1 MRACEVLFWREKSG
15 RRELKIVNMLMFVNT
30 TVWRGLF
37 GKSAD
42 SLERGTDSAD
52 EYMIIDNDLMVN
64 KFISVPKVQILMSE
78 FLVDLSARHLKEFA
92 QFNCG
97 AFVAGV
103 VEGVLESCQFQV
115 CVSLCRIALI

>member
-64 KFISVPKVQILMSE
+64 KFISVPKVPNFFMSE
-78 FLVDLSARHLKEFA
+78 FRVDLSARAFKGIRSVQLRRL
-92 QFNCG
+92 CG
-97 AFVAGV
+97 SG
-103 VEGVLESCQFQV
+103 
-115 CVSLCRIALI
+115 